1 MTDVLQQYIDLVN
14 KVADVFDMVSDNGII
29 ISATVPPSL
38 MRDLNNRY
46 TKAMLSQNDYGP
58 SGEVAAKLG
67 VLSGAMTRALQ
78 QIAPDYPT
86 AVGVGGEFAE
96 AYRMGEEFGNAI
108 NKKLAGDD
116 AGFNHDMARIMSG
129 LVAAVAVAAIG
140 AAFFPGASMVAAIG
154 AVMAGYEIG
163 KLIFDFAWP
172 ALERIFGD
180 PLVLDLNGDGVHL
193 IGLDGSHVNFDFGA
207 DGFRERTGW
216 ASAGDGFLARDL
228 DGNGKIESLSEMFG
242 TTTQDAFTMLRGF
255 DIDGDGKI
263 TSADAVWSTLKVWQ
277 DANSNGITDAGELK
291 TLADLGITE
300 IGLGNTAVDRRV
312 DGNYIHSAASFVMK
326 GQTNEAQAVF
336 FGMAP
341 NIAIFTP
348 PAGFVPNAEA
358 ANLPQ
363 LAGGGATPSLSRA
376 CTPQRKLGVG
386 NRLAA

>member
-1 MTDVLQQYIDLVN
+1 MTNIIRTVTEMLLSYESIYDFKLQNPALIPRNLVDDLKVRFLAAEHCRDFGTPPELEASCDELMATTNNFFKKITDGTGRYLGGFVIVRDIYNLIDAA
-14 KVADVFDMVSDNGII
+14 KNGSIEDSVKASGA
-29 ISATVPPSL
+29 ISA
-38 MRDLNNRY
+38 
-46 TKAMLSQNDYGP
+46 
-58 SGEVAAKLG
+58 G
-67 VLSGAMTRALQ
+67 VLLAGIMLAGAA
-78 QIAPDYPT
+78 
-86 AVGVGGEFAE
+86 GVGGLTALELLDLALFW
-96 AYRMGEEFGNAI
+96 YGFGS
-108 NKKLAGDD
+108 LGYT
-116 AGFNHDMARIMSG
+116 DM
-129 LVAAVAVAAIG
+129 L
-140 AAFFPGASMVAAIG
+140 
-154 AVMAGYEIG
+154 
-163 KLIFDFAWP
+163 WP
-172 ALERIFGD
+172 ALARIFGD

-228 DGNGKIESLSEMFG
+228 DGNGKIESLAELFG

>member
-1 MTDVLQQYIDLVN
+1 MTCSPNDLLN
-14 KVADVFDMVSDNGII
+14 DFLNNLKDDFSLKSLGGLTIGGII
-29 ISATVPPSL
+29 DIGTYLAELQAQRYGVPIKFFTYVRTGEGFAVSIGFDPSFGTL
-38 MRDLNNRY
+38 FGFGTTLALGALGVPF
-46 TKAMLSQNDYGP
+46 TITG
-58 SGEVAAKLG
+58 VAATIA
-67 VLSGAMTRALQ
+67 LSSVASA
-78 QIAPDYPT
+78 I
-86 AVGVGGEFAE
+86 
-96 AYRMGEEFGNAI
+96 GNAI
-108 NKKLAGDD
+108 QDEHCLDD
-116 AGFNHDMARIMSG
+116 LLDM
-129 LVAAVAVAAIG
+129 L
-140 AAFFPGASMVAAIG
+140 
-154 AVMAGYEIG
+154 
-163 KLIFDFAWP
+163 WP
-172 ALERIFGD
+172 ALARIFGD